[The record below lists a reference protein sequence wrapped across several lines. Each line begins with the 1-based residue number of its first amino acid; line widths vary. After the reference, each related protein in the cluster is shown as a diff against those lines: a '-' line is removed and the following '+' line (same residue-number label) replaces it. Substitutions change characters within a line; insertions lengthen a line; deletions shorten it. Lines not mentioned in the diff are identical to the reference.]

1 MKKRLPLIL
10 VALAVVLLL
19 ALPFAVW
26 AANTPVE
33 QFDLELGRTY
43 WFDLSESGIPGTV
56 NDKLPDQTLHYVPF
70 TYAGTVSAYTLL
82 QAAIP
87 TESEMEY
94 EHSLFISEYNITH
107 TVSWNE
113 LNKKDLI
120 FRNLTEYN
128 GVPYYIHAPSG
139 GARYDTGP
147 FNNEW
152 QRIFEKNSGFIK
164 NSYDM
169 VEADGI
175 VSTQDSWCQDTNPN
189 ATREFRVVRSGGGS
203 GFYSYPP
210 DRATRMTAYR
220 PVLEIALAYG
230 MEYPQN
236 YMKAVTLNLNGG
248 SVGGNTG
255 DISIVVKNIEVLDPS
270 YPAVT
275 FLAPTKEGLTRPDGN
290 TGTYFMWRGDNGE
303 LYAPGDAVP
312 NEVNSLTALWVE
324 HGHCVC
330 GGDADFDGHTSH
342 TAVEWTAWDKTDSLP
357 TTAGNYYLKNDILID
372 GQFEINESV
381 NICLNGKK
389 IRAGS
394 SIPENRYM
402 LTVKGSN
409 ALTITDCGGN
419 GTIVGADTK
428 GISVTQDATLT
439 MYGGTIRDFLC
450 GVGVSGT
457 FRMTG
462 NAHITACRE
471 SGISCT
477 AHMEEARR
485 STFPGTPQ

>member
-10 VALAVVLLL
+10 VAMVVVLLL
-19 ALPFAVW
+19 ARPFAIW

-169 VEADGI
+169 V
-175 VSTQDSWCQDTNPN
+175 
-189 ATREFRVVRSGGGS
+189 
-203 GFYSYPP
+203 
-210 DRATRMTAYR
+210 
-220 PVLEIALAYG
+220 
-230 MEYPQN
+230 
-236 YMKAVTLNLNGG
+236 
-248 SVGGNTG
+248 
-255 DISIVVKNIEVLDPS
+255 
-270 YPAVT
+270 
-275 FLAPTKEGLTRPDGN
+275 
-290 TGTYFMWRGDNGE
+290 
-303 LYAPGDAVP
+303 
-312 NEVNSLTALWVE
+312 
-324 HGHCVC
+324 
-330 GGDADFDGHTSH
+330 
-342 TAVEWTAWDKTDSLP
+342 
-357 TTAGNYYLKNDILID
+357 
-372 GQFEINESV
+372 
-381 NICLNGKK
+381 
-389 IRAGS
+389 
-394 SIPENRYM
+394 
-402 LTVKGSN
+402 
-409 ALTITDCGGN
+409 
-419 GTIVGADTK
+419 
-428 GISVTQDATLT
+428 
-439 MYGGTIRDFLC
+439 
-450 GVGVSGT
+450 
-457 FRMTG
+457 
-462 NAHITACRE
+462 
-471 SGISCT
+471 
-477 AHMEEARR
+477 
-485 STFPGTPQ
+485 

>member
-1 MKKRLPLIL
+1 M
-10 VALAVVLLL
+10 
-19 ALPFAVW
+19 
-26 AANTPVE
+26 
-33 QFDLELGRTY
+33 
-43 WFDLSESGIPGTV
+43 
-56 NDKLPDQTLHYVPF
+56 NDKLPDKTLHYVPF

-82 QAAIP
+82 QAMVP

-409 ALTITDCGGN
+409 ALTITDCGGKRHHRGCGYKRYHRHTGRN
-419 GTIVGADTK
+419 PHYVRGNHPGLPVRRRGQRDLQYDRQCAYHRLP
-428 GISVTQDATLT
+428 GIRNFS
-439 MYGGTIRDFLC
+439 
-450 GVGVSGT
+450 
-457 FRMTG
+457 
-462 NAHITACRE
+462 
-471 SGISCT
+471 
-477 AHMEEARR
+477 ARR
-485 STFPGTPQ
+485 VWKRHESLSFRKRRSDRLYFLRKRLRRGNPHQIGFGALPFRQHPVLRQPLSEPEYRGNMGR

>member
-1 MKKRLPLIL
+1 MRKRILSIL

-19 ALPFAVW
+19 APPFAIW

-128 GVPYYIHAPSG
+128 GVPYYIHALSFDLSESGIPGTVNDKLPDQTLHYVPFTYAGTVSAYTLLQAAIPTESEMEYEHSLFISEYNITHTVSWNELNKKDLIFRNLTEYNGVPYYIHALSG

-236 YMKAVTLNLNGG
+236 YMKAVTLNLNDG

-330 GGDADFDGHTSH
+330 GG
-342 TAVEWTAWDKTDSLP
+342 
-357 TTAGNYYLKNDILID
+357 
-372 GQFEINESV
+372 EI
-381 NICLNGKK
+381 G
-389 IRAGS
+389 RAS
-394 SIPENRYM
+394 
-402 LTVKGSN
+402 
-409 ALTITDCGGN
+409 
-419 GTIVGADTK
+419 
-428 GISVTQDATLT
+428 
-439 MYGGTIRDFLC
+439 
-450 GVGVSGT
+450 
-457 FRMTG
+457 
-462 NAHITACRE
+462 CRE
-471 SGISCT
+471 R
-477 AHMEEARR
+477 A
-485 STFPGTPQ
+485 

>member
-152 QRIFEKNSGFIK
+152 QRIFEKNSECYQGVPRRTFRRRLRFLFVP
-164 NSYDM
+164 SGQSD
-169 VEADGI
+169 
-175 VSTQDSWCQDTNPN
+175 QDDSIP
-189 ATREFRVVRSGGGS
+189 SGS
-203 GFYSYPP
+203 GNRACLRNGVPAELHESRYPEP
-210 DRATRMTAYR
+210 ERRQCRREYR
-220 PVLEIALAYG
+220 
-230 MEYPQN
+230 
-236 YMKAVTLNLNGG
+236 
-248 SVGGNTG
+248 
-255 DISIVVKNIEVLDPS
+255 
-270 YPAVT
+270 
-275 FLAPTKEGLTRPDGN
+275 
-290 TGTYFMWRGDNGE
+290 
-303 LYAPGDAVP
+303 
-312 NEVNSLTALWVE
+312 
-324 HGHCVC
+324 
-330 GGDADFDGHTSH
+330 
-342 TAVEWTAWDKTDSLP
+342 
-357 TTAGNYYLKNDILID
+357 
-372 GQFEINESV
+372 
-381 NICLNGKK
+381 
-389 IRAGS
+389 
-394 SIPENRYM
+394 
-402 LTVKGSN
+402 
-409 ALTITDCGGN
+409 
-419 GTIVGADTK
+419 
-428 GISVTQDATLT
+428 
-439 MYGGTIRDFLC
+439 
-450 GVGVSGT
+450 
-457 FRMTG
+457 
-462 NAHITACRE
+462 
-471 SGISCT
+471 
-477 AHMEEARR
+477 
-485 STFPGTPQ
+485 

>member
-1 MKKRLPLIL
+1 MRKRILSIL
-10 VALAVVLLL
+10 VALAVILLL
-19 ALPFAVW
+19 APPFAIW

-389 IRAGS
+389 IRAAAVF
-394 SIPENRYM
+394 RK
-402 LTVKGSN
+402 T
-409 ALTITDCGGN
+409 
-419 GTIVGADTK
+419 
-428 GISVTQDATLT
+428 GICS
-439 MYGGTIRDFLC
+439 
-450 GVGVSGT
+450 
-457 FRMTG
+457 
-462 NAHITACRE
+462 
-471 SGISCT
+471 
-477 AHMEEARR
+477 
-485 STFPGTPQ
+485 P